1 MIRREALAAP
11 VALAVAV
18 LGVGCATDDAA
29 VSPTVAPIQPTSYV
43 VKELVTTTT
52 TTLPPTTTT
61 ILGQLLEPIE
71 YIIVSGDNPSRV
83 AERFSISIQQLAAA
97 TAPNPVYTNF
107 LLGGTLII
115 PPGAVLPE
123 AAAAAAATGG
133 AAVAAYCTFEQHEVV
148 AGDNPTVV
156 ARKYEITIEGLARA
170 NATNPVY
177 SSFII
182 GGSLIIPVG
191 DC

>member
-1 MIRREALAAP
+1 
-11 VALAVAV
+11 VAV

-83 AERFSISIQQLAAA
+83 AERFSISIQQLAEANA
-97 TAPNPVYTNF
+97 TNPVYTNF

-115 PPGAVLPE
+115 PSGAVLP
-123 AAAAAAATGG
+123 AAAAAAATGD
-133 AAVAAYCTFEQHEVV
+133 AAVAANCTFEQHEVV

>member
-1 MIRREALAAP
+1 MKRRTALATP
-11 VALAVAV
+11 VVLGLAV
-18 LGVGCATDDAA
+18 LGVGCAADDAS

-61 ILGQLLEPIE
+61 VLGQLMEPIE

-83 AERFSISIQQLAAA
+83 AERFSISIQQLAEANA
-97 TAPNPVYTNF
+97 TNPVYTNF

-123 AAAAAAATGG
+123 AVATAVATGG
-133 AAVAAYCTFEQHEVV
+133 ATSGANCPFEQHEVV

-156 ARKYEITIEGLARA
+156 ARKYETSIEALARA

>member
-1 MIRREALAAP
+1 MMRRMALATP
-11 VALAVAV
+11 VVLGFAV
-18 LGVGCATDDAA
+18 LGVGCATDDAS

-61 ILGQLLEPIE
+61 VLGQLMEPIE

-83 AERFSISIQQLAAA
+83 AERFSLSIQQLAEANA
-97 TAPNPVYTNF
+97 TNPVYTNF

-123 AAAAAAATGG
+123 AVATAVATGG
-133 AAVAAYCTFEQHEVV
+133 ATTGANCTFEQHEVV

-156 ARKYEITIEGLARA
+156 ARKYETSIEALARA

-177 SSFII
+177 SSFLI

>member
-1 MIRREALAAP
+1 MKRRTALAIP
-11 VALAVAV
+11 VVLGFAV
-18 LGVGCATDDAA
+18 LGVGCATDDAS

-61 ILGQLLEPIE
+61 VLGQLMEPIE

-83 AERFSISIQQLAAA
+83 AERFSISIQQLAEANA
-97 TAPNPVYTNF
+97 TNPVYTNF

-123 AAAAAAATGG
+123 AVASAVATGG
-133 AAVAAYCTFEQHEVV
+133 APTGAARTFEQRGGGGG
-148 AGDNPTVV
+148 GDPREPDRPRPPGT
-156 ARKYEITIEGLARA
+156 
-170 NATNPVY
+170 
-177 SSFII
+177 
-182 GGSLIIPVG
+182 
-191 DC
+191 

>member
-1 MIRREALAAP
+1 MMRRMALATP
-11 VALAVAV
+11 VVLGFAV
-18 LGVGCATDDAA
+18 LGVGCATDDAS

-61 ILGQLLEPIE
+61 VLGQLMEPIE

-83 AERFSISIQQLAAA
+83 AERFSISIQQLAEANA
-97 TAPNPVYTNF
+97 TNPVYTNF

-123 AAAAAAATGG
+123 AVATAVATGG
-133 AAVAAYCTFEQHEVV
+133 ATTGANCTFEQHEVV

-156 ARKYEITIEGLARA
+156 ARKYETSIEALARA

-177 SSFII
+177 SSFLI
-182 GGSLIIPVG
+182 GGSLVIPVG

>member
-1 MIRREALAAP
+1 MMRRMALATP
-11 VALAVAV
+11 VVLGFAV
-18 LGVGCATDDAA
+18 LGVGCATDDAS

-61 ILGQLLEPIE
+61 VLGQLMEPIE

-83 AERFSISIQQLAAA
+83 AERFSISIQQLAEANA
-97 TAPNPVYTNF
+97 TNPVYTNF

-123 AAAAAAATGG
+123 AVATAVATGG
-133 AAVAAYCTFEQHEVV
+133 VTTGANCTFEQHEVV

-156 ARKYEITIEGLARA
+156 ARKYETSIEALARA

-177 SSFII
+177 SSFLI